1 MLGAGL
7 RIWPEGKPV
16 GQDQQIMSEEKTALN
31 FGRKVLATEAKAVA
45 GLAERLS
52 EEFTQAVQMVYDCK
66 GAVILTGMGKAGIV
80 AQKISATL
88 ASTGTLSYFLHPAD
102 ALHGDLGRVQEADLV
117 LVLSYGGETEEIS
130 RLLDIVAKI
139 GAKIIGM
146 TARESSTL
154 ARKADIALLLG
165 ELSEACPLGLA
176 PTTST
181 TCMLAL
187 GDALAMAVMKMR
199 NFAEQDY
206 ARFHPGGSLG
216 RRLSRV
222 DDLMSFHEGRNLP
235 VANDSMSVR
244 QALAAVTHLSKRSGA
259 ILLVDQSG
267 KLTGI
272 FTDADLRRLLE
283 KGLESVLDEPVAT
296 VMTRDPKRI
305 RSGTQSWEAARIF
318 EEYRVDELPVVNESD
333 EPVGLIDV
341 QDLVVHKV
349 I

>member
-1 MLGAGL
+1 
-7 RIWPEGKPV
+7 
-16 GQDQQIMSEEKTALN
+16 MSDENTTLD
-31 FGRKVLATEAKAVA
+31 FGRSVLAKEAKAIA

-52 EEFTQAVQMVYDCK
+52 GEFERAVQMVRDCK

-102 ALHGDLGRVQEADLV
+102 ALHGDLGRVQESDLV

-130 RLLDIVAKI
+130 RLLNILAKI
-139 GAKIIGM
+139 GASIIAM

-154 ARKADIALLLG
+154 ARKADVALLLG
-165 ELSEACPLGLA
+165 EISEACPLGLA

-199 NFAEQDY
+199 DFAEQDY
-206 ARFHPGGSLG
+206 ARYHPGGSLG

-222 DDLMSFHEGRNLP
+222 DELMSFHKGRNLP
-235 VANDSMSVR
+235 VANENMSVR
-244 QALAAVTHLSKRSGA
+244 QALAAVTNLSKRSGA
-259 ILLVDQSG
+259 ILLVDQAG

-272 FTDADLRRLLE
+272 FTDADLRRLME
-283 KGLESVLDEPVAT
+283 KGIESVLDEPIAM

-318 EEYRVDELPVVNESD
+318 EEYRVDELPVVNEAD

-341 QDLVVHKV
+341 QDLVVQKA

>member
-1 MLGAGL
+1 
-7 RIWPEGKPV
+7 
-16 GQDQQIMSEEKTALN
+16 MSEEKTALD
-31 FGRKVLATEAKAVA
+31 FGRNVLATEAKAVA
-45 GLAERLS
+45 GLADRLS
-52 EEFTQAVQMVYDCK
+52 EEFTRAVQMVYDCK

-102 ALHGDLGRVQEADLV
+102 ALHGDLGRVQESDLV

-165 ELSEACPLGLA
+165 EVSEACPLGLA

-187 GDALAMAVMKMR
+187 GDALAMAVMRMR

-222 DDLMSFHEGRNLP
+222 DDLMSFHKGRNLP

>member
-1 MLGAGL
+1 
-7 RIWPEGKPV
+7 
-16 GQDQQIMSEEKTALN
+16 MSEERTVLN
-31 FGRKVLATEAKAVA
+31 FGRNVLATEAKALA
-45 GLAERLS
+45 ELAERLS
-52 EEFTQAVQMVYDCK
+52 EEFDQAVQMIYDCK

-80 AQKISATL
+80 SQKISATL
-88 ASTGTLSYFLHPAD
+88 ASTGTRSYFLHPAD
-102 ALHGDLGRVQEADLV
+102 ALHGDLGRVQESDLV
-117 LVLSYGGETEEIS
+117 VVLSYGGETEEIS
-130 RLLDIVAKI
+130 RLLELLARI

-154 ARKADIALLLG
+154 ARKADVALLLG
-165 ELSEACPLGLA
+165 EVSEACPLGLA

-187 GDALAMAVMKMR
+187 GDALSMAVMKIR

-206 ARFHPGGSLG
+206 AKYHPGGSLG
-216 RRLSRV
+216 RRLSSV
-222 DDLMSFHEGRNLP
+222 DDLMSFHKGRNLP
-235 VANDSMSVR
+235 VAKDNVSVR
-244 QALAAVTHLSKRSGA
+244 QALAAVTHLRKRSGA
-259 ILLVDQSG
+259 ILLVDQAG

-283 KGLESVLDEPVAT
+283 KGIESVLDEPIAT

-318 EEYRVDELPVVNESD
+318 EEYRVDELPVVNEAD

>member
-1 MLGAGL
+1 
-7 RIWPEGKPV
+7 
-16 GQDQQIMSEEKTALN
+16 MSKEKSALD
-31 FGRKVLATEAKAVA
+31 FGRSVLTAEAAAVA

-52 EEFTQAVQMVYDCK
+52 DEFEQAVHMVYDCK

-88 ASTGTLSYFLHPAD
+88 ASTGTLSYYVHPAD
-102 ALHGDLGRVQEADLV
+102 ALHGDLGRVQKSDLMI
-117 LVLSYGGETEEIS
+117 VLSYGGETEEIS
-130 RLLDIVAKI
+130 RLLNILTKI
-139 GAKIIGM
+139 GVKIIAI

-154 ARKADIALLLG
+154 ARKADLALLLG
-165 ELSEACPLGLA
+165 EITEACPLGLA

-181 TCMLAL
+181 TCMLAM

-206 ARFHPGGSLG
+206 AAYHPGGSLG

-222 DDLMSFHEGRNLP
+222 DELMSFHRGRNLP
-235 VANDSMSVR
+235 VAQDNLTVR

-259 ILLVDQSG
+259 ILLVDQTG

-283 KGLESVLDEPVAT
+283 KGIESVLDKPIAM
-296 VMTRDPKRI
+296 VMTRNPKRI
-305 RSGTQSWEAARIF
+305 HSGTQSWEAARIF
-318 EEYRVDELPVVNESD
+318 EEYRMDELPVVNETD

-341 QDLVVHKV
+341 QDLVVQG
-349 I
+349 

>member
-1 MLGAGL
+1 
-7 RIWPEGKPV
+7 
-16 GQDQQIMSEEKTALN
+16 MSKEKSTLD
-31 FGRKVLATEAKAVA
+31 FGRNVLAEEAAAVA

-52 EEFTQAVQMVYDCK
+52 GEFEQAVQMVYNCQ
-66 GAVILTGMGKAGIV
+66 GAVVLTGMGKAGIV

-88 ASTGTLSYFLHPAD
+88 ASTGTLSYYVHPAD
-102 ALHGDLGRVQEADLV
+102 ALHGDLGRVQKSDLL

-130 RLLDIVAKI
+130 RLLNIVTKV
-139 GAKIIGM
+139 GVKIIAI

-154 ARKADIALLLG
+154 ARKADLALLLG
-165 ELSEACPLGLA
+165 EITEACPLGLA

-187 GDALAMAVMKMR
+187 GDALSMAVMNMR

-206 ARFHPGGSLG
+206 AAYHPSGSLG
-216 RRLSRV
+216 KRLSRV
-222 DDLMSFHEGRNLP
+222 DDLMSFHRGRNLP
-235 VANDSMSVR
+235 VAQDDLTVR

-259 ILLVDQSG
+259 ILLVDQAG

-283 KGLESVLDEPVAT
+283 KGIESVLDEPIAT
-296 VMTRDPKRI
+296 VMTRNPKRI
-305 RSGTQSWEAARIF
+305 RSGTQSWEAARMF
-318 EEYRVDELPVVNESD
+318 EEYRMDELPVVNELD

-341 QDLVVHKV
+341 QDLVVQG
-349 I
+349 

>member
-1 MLGAGL
+1 M
-7 RIWPEGKPV
+7 
-16 GQDQQIMSEEKTALN
+16 EEHEK
-31 FGRKVLATEAKAVA
+31 
-45 GLAERLS
+45 
-52 EEFTQAVQMVYDCK
+52 
-66 GAVILTGMGKAGIV
+66 KAGII
-80 AQKISATL
+80 AQKISGTL
-88 ASTGTLSYFLHPAD
+88 ASTGTLSYYVHPAD
-102 ALHGDLGRVQEADLV
+102 ALHGDLGRLREADLM

-130 RLLDIVAKI
+130 RLLNILAKI
-139 GAKIIGM
+139 GVKIIAI

-154 ARKADIALLLG
+154 ARKADLALLLG
-165 ELSEACPLGLA
+165 EITEACPLGLA

-187 GDALAMAVMKMR
+187 GDALAMAVMKIR
-199 NFAEQDY
+199 NFAEKDY
-206 ARFHPGGSLG
+206 AVYHPGGSLG

-222 DDLMSFHEGRNLP
+222 DELMSFHRGRNLP
-235 VANDSMSVR
+235 VAQDDLTVR

-259 ILLVDQSG
+259 ILLVDQAG

-283 KGLESVLDEPVAT
+283 KGIESVLDGPIAT

-305 RSGTQSWEAARIF
+305 RSGTQSWEAARMF

-341 QDLVVHKV
+341 QDLVAHKE